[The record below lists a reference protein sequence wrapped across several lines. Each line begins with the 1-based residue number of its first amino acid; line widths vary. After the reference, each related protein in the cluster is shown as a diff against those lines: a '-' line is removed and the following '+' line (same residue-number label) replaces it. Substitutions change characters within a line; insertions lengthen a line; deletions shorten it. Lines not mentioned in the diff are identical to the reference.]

1 MPRKTT
7 VRELHLKT
15 SGILSEVIDGETFIV
30 EKRGLPVAEIRPLS
44 RSGSTT
50 RMPDREKFLRKL
62 PLVRTDSGRILEED
76 RT

>member
-1 MPRKTT
+1 MARKTT
-7 VRELHLKT
+7 VRELHLNT
-15 SGILSEVIDGETFIV
+15 SGILSEVVDGETFIV

-44 RSGSTT
+44 SKASTA

-62 PLVRTDSGRILEED
+62 PAVTDSGRILEED

>member
-1 MPRKTT
+1 VPRKTT
-7 VRELHLKT
+7 VRELHLRA
-15 SGILSEVIDGETFIV
+15 SGILNRVVDGETFIV

-44 RSGSTT
+44 RNASTT
-50 RMPDREKFLRKL
+50 QMPNREKLLRKL